1 MTKQA
6 VTQAND
12 TVDAFLSRHVPD
24 YSDAIEKQF
33 HAMNLTLE
41 GYGLYL
47 PAGLLLYIP
56 TIQPVT
62 TTRRTLWD

>member
-1 MTKQA
+1 MTNQA
-6 VTQAND
+6 TTQAND
-12 TVDAFLSRHVPD
+12 TVDAFLSRYVPD

-33 HAMNLTLE
+33 YAMNLILE

-47 PAGLLLYIP
+47 PAGLLLHIP
-56 TIQPVT
+56 TLQPVT

>member
-6 VTQAND
+6 RTQAND

-33 HAMNLTLE
+33 PN
-41 GYGLYL
+41 
-47 PAGLLLYIP
+47 PS
-56 TIQPVT
+56 
-62 TTRRTLWD
+62 